1 MSPPAPVNH
10 RPNAARAR
18 FRGKVRPS
26 PLEGI
31 KRFLRESEWFWA
43 LVFFAVVGSL
53 FARQFHLQPPPSL
66 PLNAIATKD
75 IRAPFSLEIQD
86 ETATESKRKE
96 AVQRVAPLY
105 DWDSAGAE
113 AATEQAA
120 AFFAESRARAQELQ
134 GWIRQA
140 SPSAAAKREAEDRFL
155 QRLSESAGGGMSRF
169 GLKEFYREGFSPPLE
184 QGVDQILK
192 EILSRKVVASD
203 ERYQGRDLIRVRD
216 IRKTSAEW
224 EQRDPASGDILT
236 LDQAKNLVGPL
247 VESKLAFS
255 PLAKG
260 AVEEYVRGLIRPT
273 LTFNSQE
280 TARRQEAA
288 ESQVEPLVI
297 PVRNGQPLVSAGQR
311 VDDKVLLKISAF
323 QQASRTLVN
332 LPLIAALLGF
342 LLLLLLFLFM
352 YLKSYRKEHCPNLN
366 LFVIFLQLATGYAL
380 LDWCILAGLGAL
392 AEGNPAM
399 VVGSAQT
406 HVFLLPAA
414 AGAMLVALLVD
425 RNIAV
430 VFVLFWAVLFGM
442 LAGLSLPL
450 ALYALLAS
458 CAGIFVSVRFAQ
470 RKAYRLAVLVMGG
483 FQVVLASGVLAAGP
497 QWESPFQQPPGW
509 MLLAFL
515 GGALVT
521 PVAVFPLIQ
530 PYENAYGILTELR
543 LVHLA
548 TATHPLLRRM
558 AVEAPGTYSHCM
570 TMATLCEAAAN
581 SIGANGLFCRVGCYF
596 HDIGKLFNPTMF
608 VENQVP
614 GHNPH
619 DRLPPVSSAKIVA
632 AHVKEGMAMAREAG
646 IPAAVIDLIP
656 QHHGD
661 RRISYFY
668 EKALTMVDPEKEVL
682 KDEDFRYPGPKPRS
696 REAAILML
704 ADGVEAGSRLLREP
718 TEPQVRRL
726 IKEICDRV
734 VSEGQ
739 LVECDLTYEDMAQIQ
754 ETFLVILLG
763 VFTKRISYPNFTF
776 DKEGSDGKQ
785 GSVAPVPS
793 P

>member
-1 MSPPAPVNH
+1 MTAASPVTH

-26 PLEGI
+26 PLEGL
-31 KRFLRESEWFWA
+31 KRFTRESEWFWA
-43 LVFFAVVGSL
+43 LAFFAVVGSL
-53 FARQFHLQPPPSL
+53 FARQFHVQPPPSL
-66 PLNAIATKD
+66 PLNAIATRD
-75 IRAPFSLEIQD
+75 IRAPFNLEIQD
-86 ETATESKRKE
+86 EAATESKREE
-96 AVQRVAPLY
+96 ALRRVAPLY
-105 DWDSAGAE
+105 DWDSARPE
-113 AATEQAA
+113 AAVAQAA
-120 AFFAESRARAQELQ
+120 LFFSESRKRGQELQ
-134 GWIRQA
+134 AWVRQA
-140 SPSAAAKREAEDRFL
+140 KPNPQERRDAEERFF

-169 GLKEFYREGFSPPLE
+169 GLKEFYREGFSPQLE
-184 QGVDQILK
+184 QGVEEILK
-192 EILSRKVVASD
+192 GILSKKIVASD
-203 ERYQGRDLIRVRD
+203 ERFQGRDLIRVRD
-216 IRKTSAEW
+216 IRRAAAEW

-236 LDQAKNLVGPL
+236 VAQARDLVGPQ
-247 VESKLAFS
+247 VESKLSLS

-260 AVEEYVRGLIRPT
+260 AVEEYVRSLIGPN

-280 TARRQEAA
+280 TAHRQEVAKS
-288 ESQVEPLVI
+288 EVEPLVI
-297 PVRNGQPLVSAGQR
+297 PVRTGQPLVSAGER

-366 LFVIFLQLATGYAL
+366 LFVIFLQLATGYAVLDHGITVL
-380 LDWCILAGLGAL
+380 LAAL
-392 AEGNPAM
+392 TEGSPSIFS
-399 VVGSAQT
+399 GSAQT
-406 HVFLLPAA
+406 HMFILPVA
-414 AGAMLVALLVD
+414 AGAILVTLLVD

-442 LAGLSLPL
+442 LAGLSFPL

-458 CAGIFVSVRFAQ
+458 CAGIFVAVRFAQ
-470 RKAYRLAVLVMGG
+470 RKAYRLAGLVMGG
-483 FQVVLASGVLAAGP
+483 IQVALASGILAAGP
-497 QWESPFQQPPGW
+497 QWESPFQEPPGW
-509 MLLAFL
+509 ILFAFL
-515 GGALVT
+515 GGAALT
-521 PVAVFPLIQ
+521 PLAVFPLVQ

-543 LVHLA
+543 LVNLA
-548 TATHPLLRRM
+548 AANHPLLRRL

-581 SIGANGLFCRVGCYF
+581 SIAANGLFCRVGCYF
-596 HDIGKLFNPTMF
+596 HDIGKLFNPMMF
-608 VENQVP
+608 VENQAP
-614 GHNPH
+614 GQNPH

-646 IPAAVIDLIP
+646 LPAAIVDLIP

-668 EKALTMVDPEKEVL
+668 EKALTMVDPEKEAL
-682 KDEDFRYPGPKPRS
+682 RDEDFRYPGPKPRS
-696 REAAILML
+696 REAAIIML

-718 TEPQVRRL
+718 TEPQIRKL

-734 VSEGQ
+734 VSEDQ

-754 ETFLVILLG
+754 ETFLMILQG
-763 VFTKRISYPNFTF
+763 VYAKRISYPSFTF
-776 DKEGSDGKQ
+776 DKEGSDGKA
-785 GSVAPVPS
+785 GSDAPVP
-793 P
+793 PA